1 MDSGGSYGHLDPS
14 GDVALARL
22 AATQHGVVATRQLKE
37 WGFSMRSIRRRVDKA
52 RLHRLHRGV
61 YAVGHIKISLKGRW
75 MAAVLA
81 CGPEAV
87 LSHHSAAALW
97 ELRNAPGGKIDVTA
111 PGRRRIAGIRCHTAR
126 TLDPRDRT
134 TIDGIPVTSC
144 NRTLLDLAE
153 LLSPQRL
160 RSTLEA
166 VQRRDLLDVKAL
178 RALLA
183 RSPGRRGVTRLRAAL
198 AQLHDEAPFIQSELE
213 RRFLELIRA
222 AGLPEPQCNVVVAGE
237 LVDFYWPAHRL
248 VVEVDGYRFHKTR
261 RSFEEDRRRD
271 ARLQIAEIRVVRVTH
286 ERITREADA
295 LLADLRRLLR
305 LGSPPA

>member
-1 MDSGGSYGHLDPS
+1 MHSASGNRRLDTTRV
-14 GDVALARL
+14 GALAQR
-22 AATQHGVVATRQLKE
+22 QHGVVAIWQLE
-37 WGFSMRSIRRRVDKA
+37 ALGVSPSAVQRRVKA
-52 RLHRLHRGV
+52 GHLLRLHRGV
-61 YAVGHIKISLKGRW
+61 FAVGHTKISIRGRW
-75 MAAVLA
+75 MAAALA
-81 CGPEAV
+81 CGPHAV
-87 LSHHSAAALW
+87 LSHQAAAALW
-97 ELRNAPGGKIDVTA
+97 ELRSAPAGVIDVTA
-111 PGRRRIAGIRCHTAR
+111 PGRRKHRGVRCHVVR
-126 TLDPRDRT
+126 NLDPRDRT

-178 RALLA
+178 KALLA
-183 RSPGRRGVTRLRAAL
+183 RSPGRRGVTPLRAAL
-198 AQLHDEAPFIQSELE
+198 AQLHDQAPFIQSELE

-237 LVDFYWPAHRL
+237 LVDFYWPARRL